1 MKKSVINSFVSVL
14 AAVVMGT
21 GSFIMMEGTSFAASI
36 STTRSPQN
44 SFDGNVV
51 SPAIVVGGSSND
63 PISFIWTQANL
74 GGPIFQPIKLYY
86 GFQGASSASQGYGWA
101 HINYAHGLKDPI
113 GTCLRDVVWDP
124 NQIGKQTSTKA
135 YIANDFT
142 PKDAAGEIVTV
153 VAVLTINSTTHAW
166 QVQTAFPLK
175 SGQNIYGITS
185 DTNSTV
191 ILKPIDGEPKN
202 QFPRWF
208 TNPANWSMD

>member
-1 MKKSVINSFVSVL
+1 M
-14 AAVVMGT
+14 
-21 GSFIMMEGTSFAASI
+21 
-36 STTRSPQN
+36 
-44 SFDGNVV
+44 
-51 SPAIVVGGSSND
+51 
-63 PISFIWTQANL
+63 
-74 GGPIFQPIKLYY
+74 
-86 GFQGASSASQGYGWA
+86 
-101 HINYAHGLKDPI
+101 
-113 GTCLRDVVWDP
+113 
-124 NQIGKQTSTKA
+124 
-135 YIANDFT
+135 
-142 PKDAAGEIVTV
+142 TV